1 MNNANAPAYLNNAVP
16 QNADKVKIYAASY
29 AFSGVWAFSPETVR
43 AQAPK
48 YMLERSE
55 FSSGEIWEA
64 TLADAHQ
71 RLWAFTP
78 LH

>member
-1 MNNANAPAYLNNAVP
+1 MNNTTTPGFMNNAIPM
-16 QNADKVKIYAASY
+16 NADKITIYAASY
-29 AFSGVWAFSPETVR
+29 AFSGVWAFSPEAVR
-43 AQAPK
+43 VQAPK
-48 YMLERSE
+48 EMLERSE

-71 RLWAFTP
+71 ALWAFTP

>member
-1 MNNANAPAYLNNAVP
+1 MNNAPAYMNNATP
-16 QNADKVKIYAASY
+16 INADKIKIYCASY
-29 AFSGVWAFSPETVR
+29 AFSGVWAFSPLLVS

-48 YMLERSE
+48 EMLERSE